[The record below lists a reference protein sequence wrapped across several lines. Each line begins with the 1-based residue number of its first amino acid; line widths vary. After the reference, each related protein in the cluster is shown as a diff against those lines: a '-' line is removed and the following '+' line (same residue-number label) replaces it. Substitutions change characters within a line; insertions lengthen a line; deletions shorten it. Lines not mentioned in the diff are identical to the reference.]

1 MLFLLCQVATER
13 YAIPAN
19 RIVEVLPLVAINRLP
34 QMKPGVAG
42 ILHYH
47 GASLLVMDFGMLVSL
62 QPTPTRLSTRVVLLD
77 GLDESG
83 SPRPLGLIAG
93 RATEMLSL
101 APSAFQVAGE
111 SMNTA
116 PFLGPIAWDSR
127 GVVRR
132 VEVDGFATFLRTL
145 QPEVSGLAQP

>member
-19 RIVEVLPLVAINRLP
+19 RILEVLPLVAINRLP

-47 GASLLVMDFGMLVSL
+47 GASLVVMDFGMLVNG
-62 QPTPTRLSTRVVLLD
+62 QPTPTRLSTRIVLLE

-83 SPRPLGLIAG
+83 SGGPLGLIAG

-101 APSAFQVAGE
+101 SPGAFQTAGE

-132 VEVDGFATFLRTL
+132 VEVDGFATCLKRM
-145 QPEVSGLAQP
+145 QPEAASIASS